1 MKKEILDR
9 ISQLGGDVSQVKG
22 QMILDDLLSITF
34 NTVLYK
40 RPVDTPWAKAEEEEP
55 IFGLG
60 EFIEEHQELVETNRE
75 ALYQKIITHFYQ
87 NTEEAYG
94 QTFWQPVLFTPFKEG
109 TADYDN
115 WYEGYFDDETLV
127 DLSEVEKVTGTQTG
141 DFLQLFYSYGF
152 PDQLYISLDDPE
164 KENPTVFGT
173 DHEVFFGEITN
184 EGALEVYFNQFM
196 TRDELIEIVAKAL
209 DKQQNK

>member
-40 RPVDTPWAKAEEEEP
+40 RPVDTPWAKAEEGEP

-60 EFIEEHQELVETNRE
+60 EFIENHQELVETNRE

-94 QTFWQPVLFTPFKEG
+94 QTFWQPVLFTPFEEG

-127 DLSEVEKVTGTQTG
+127 DLSEVEKVTGTRTG

-184 EGALEVYFNQFM
+184 EGALEAYFNQFM

>member
-9 ISQLGGDVSQVKG
+9 ISQLGGDISQVKG
-22 QMILDDLLSITF
+22 QTILDDLLSITF
-34 NTVLYK
+34 NTVFYK

-94 QTFWQPVLFTPFKEG
+94 QTFWQPILFTPFKEG

-184 EGALEVYFNQFM
+184 EGALEAYFNQFM

>member
-9 ISQLGGDVSQVKG
+9 ISQLGGDISQVKG
-22 QMILDDLLSITF
+22 QTILDDLLSITF

-94 QTFWQPVLFTPFKEG
+94 QTFWQPILFTPFKEG

-184 EGALEVYFNQFM
+184 EGALEAYFNQFM

>member
-9 ISQLGGDVSQVKG
+9 ISQLGGDISQVKG
-22 QMILDDLLSITF
+22 QTILDDLLSITF

-75 ALYQKIITHFYQ
+75 ALFQKIITHFYQ

-184 EGALEVYFNQFM
+184 EGALEAYFNQFM

>member
-9 ISQLGGDVSQVKG
+9 ISQLGGDISQVKG

-40 RPVDTPWAKAEEEEP
+40 RPVDTLWAKAEEEEP

-60 EFIEEHQELVETNRE
+60 EFIEQHQELVETNRE

-127 DLSEVEKVTGTQTG
+127 DLSEVEKVTGTRTG

-184 EGALEVYFNQFM
+184 EGALEAYFNQFM

>member
-22 QMILDDLLSITF
+22 QTILEDLLSITF

-40 RPVDTPWAKAEEEEP
+40 RPIDTPWAKAEEEEP
-55 IFGLG
+55 ICGLG
-60 EFIEEHQELVETNRE
+60 EFIEEHQELVDTNRE
-75 ALYQKIITHFYQ
+75 ALYQKIKDQFYTL
-87 NTEEAYG
+87 TEEGHG

-109 TADYDN
+109 TTDYDN
-115 WYEGYFDDETLV
+115 WYDGYFDDDTLV
-127 DLSEVEKVTGTQTG
+127 DLSEIEKVTGKQRG

-164 KENPTVFGT
+164 KDNPTVFGT

-184 EGALEVYFNQFM
+184 EGSLEAYFNQCM

-209 DKQQNK
+209 DKQQSK

>member
-9 ISQLGGDVSQVKG
+9 ISQLGGDISQVKG
-22 QMILDDLLSITF
+22 QTILDDLLSITF

-94 QTFWQPVLFTPFKEG
+94 QTFWKPVLFTPFKEG

-184 EGALEVYFNQFM
+184 EGALETYFNQFM

>member
-9 ISQLGGDVSQVKG
+9 ISQLGGDISQVKG
-22 QMILDDLLSITF
+22 QTILDDLLSITF

-127 DLSEVEKVTGTQTG
+127 DLSEVEKVTGTQTS